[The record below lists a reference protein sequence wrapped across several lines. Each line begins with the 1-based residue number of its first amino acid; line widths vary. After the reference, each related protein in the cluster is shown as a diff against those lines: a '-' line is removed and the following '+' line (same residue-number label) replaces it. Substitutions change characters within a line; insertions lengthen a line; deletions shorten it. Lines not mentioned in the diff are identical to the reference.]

1 MTEPTGDARPSASSD
16 GTGEELVVHKA
27 TRECPMIQ
35 PHRRAICGIVAARE
49 RNQAAAD
56 AERRRAAT
64 PELPKE

>member
-1 MTEPTGDARPSASSD
+1 MTESKEAVGPSASSD
-16 GTGEELVVHKA
+16 GTGEDMVVHKA

-49 RNQAAAD
+49 RNQVAAD